1 MTKGAPNRRFLTAGL
16 AILALV
22 GACGSDPPP
31 PAETGPAGV
40 LTPDLLAS
48 TWQVRMARDEVR
60 APFES
65 QNGWALHFQREQGQA
80 LATFASAG
88 ETGAQGLARSH
99 AEMAAFYRQ
108 AALLG
113 ARAGRHTFGEAR
125 VDEDPLEVHYLLAV
139 DAIFAGKPDEARVEL
154 GKLPAEANP
163 EVKKAAAAWTA
174 WLDSGAVWPPDAAL
188 APLAGAGVT
197 VGAGEAPDGGP
208 HPQFSLVERS
218 AEARPV
224 ELGDPTQLYL
234 LARAHEAAARAAVPA
249 DTAVVDVFLA
259 PWRLPVEP
267 APSLEV
273 AMPLHD
279 AWVFAGF
286 ALSGADLVFL
296 ADASSTGVAA
306 VQKHLTSSPL
316 AAVVAPAIVD
326 GQVVPDKMLDQAA
339 WLGQQVEA
347 GMRDAGGGE
356 QAFHPPF
363 ARLASVAALRAAM
376 VVADANDQ
384 YRDAGVLRVNALD
397 RSIEAAADPVFLISV
412 AAWDAGN
419 RNALR
424 AQELVHRLHRRY
436 PALQAAR
443 YALDFLHIRTSR
455 NAAPAAPVH

>member
-1 MTKGAPNRRFLTAGL
+1 MMKASSIRCALAGS
-16 AILALV
+16 LV
-22 GACGSDPPP
+22 LVSMAAACGTDSPP
-31 PAETGPAGV
+31 PAEKDPAGV
-40 LTPDLLAS
+40 LSAELLAT
-48 TWQVRMARDEVR
+48 TWQVRMARDEAR

-65 QNGWALHFQREQGQA
+65 ASGWALHFQREQGQA
-80 LATFASAG
+80 LQAFASSGEAG
-88 ETGAQGLARSH
+88 ARGLARSH
-99 AEMAAFYRQ
+99 AELAAFYRQ

-113 ARAGRHTFGEAR
+113 ARAARHTFGEAR

-139 DAIFAGKPDEARVEL
+139 DAAFAGKPDEARAAL
-154 GKLPAEANP
+154 ASLPPDAAAE
-163 EVKKAAAAWTA
+163 VVKAAAAWQS
-174 WLDSGAVWPPDAAL
+174 WLDAGAVWPPDAAL
-188 APLAGAGVT
+188 AGLAGPGVQVMAGQN
-197 VGAGEAPDGGP
+197 PDGGP
-208 HPQFSLVERS
+208 HPQFRLTERS
-218 AEARPV
+218 AEARTV

-234 LARAHEAAARAAVPA
+234 LSRAHEAAAKAAVPA
-249 DTAVVDVFLA
+249 DAAVIDLFLA
-259 PWRLPVEP
+259 PWSLPAEAGP
-267 APSLEV
+267 ATELAIPVDDS
-273 AMPLHD
+273 
-279 AWVFAGF
+279 WIFAGF

-296 ADASSTGVAA
+296 ADASTAGVPA
-306 VQKHLTSSPL
+306 VQRHLASSPL

-347 GMRDAGGGE
+347 AMREAGGGE
-356 QAFHPPF
+356 QSFHPPF

-376 VVADANDQ
+376 IVADANDQ

-397 RSIEAAADPVFLISV
+397 RSVEGAADPVFLISV

-443 YALDFLHIRTSR
+443 YSLDFLHIRTSR